1 MIFMHRTKLSTYYLI
16 LGLLLF
22 PLGLLMLFGQPLI
35 LDFMTNIMP
44 STQTIEIFGLII
56 MFLGEGLI
64 CYGIVTTIF
73 NRVAASAELNRQ
85 VLFRDVARNTQEQ
98 IVGVSRNMEAQIAG
112 LNAKLDQIYQTNAS
126 ARLAELEVNCRFC
139 GTKMG
144 QGRFCSSCG
153 KAQN

>member
-64 CYGIVTTIF
+64 CYGIVTTIS

-112 LNAKLDQIYQTNAS
+112 LNAKLDQIYQTNAL
-126 ARLAELEVNCRFC
+126 ARSAEL
-139 GTKMG
+139 
-144 QGRFCSSCG
+144 
-153 KAQN
+153 